1 MKMTSL
7 REAQANLP
15 ELVLE
20 AREEAIGLTD
30 DAGNLVG
37 VLAGV
42 DEGDVDELLVGTRAF
57 QAMIERSRLSLET
70 DGPVRLSALRD
81 ALRREEESEL
91 GAER

>member
-1 MKMTSL
+1 MKLTSV

-15 ELVLE
+15 ELVLQ

-42 DEGDVDELLVGTRAF
+42 DEDDVDELLVGTRAF
-57 QAMIERSRLSLET
+57 QAMIERSRRSLEVE
-70 DGPVRLSALRD
+70 GPVRLSDLRD
-81 ALRREEESEL
+81 ASRRDPEPGL
-91 GAER
+91 GDER